1 MVSNK
6 VLKLVYNL
14 EKNWEEN
21 RTNPN
26 LLIEE
31 FLNSFD
37 AITGRIPGTSHTVEK
52 VLREENPYPFWS

>member
-21 RTNPN
+21 KINPN

-31 FLNSFD
+31 FLDSFD
-37 AITGRIPGTSHTVEK
+37 EVTGRVPGTQYAVEQ
-52 VLREENPYPFWS
+52 EPNPYPYWS